1 MINEWILIV
10 AMLSPGGNF
19 MDKVPVSM
27 PTKTACEQA
36 IKTLPKKGEH
46 PMGVQYRG
54 VCVTQAHW
62 LSARPVC
69 LCACVSHRHTGRAL
83 SQ

>member
-1 MINEWILIV
+1 
-10 AMLSPGGNF
+10 
-19 MDKVPVSM
+19 MDKVPVAM

-62 LSARPVC
+62 
-69 LCACVSHRHTGRAL
+69 TGAEPMKNVPL
-83 SQ
+83 D